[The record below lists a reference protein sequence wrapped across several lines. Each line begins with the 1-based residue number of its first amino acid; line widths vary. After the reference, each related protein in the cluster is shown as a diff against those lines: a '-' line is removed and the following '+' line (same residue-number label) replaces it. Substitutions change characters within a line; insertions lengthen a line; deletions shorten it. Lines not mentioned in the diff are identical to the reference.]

1 NYVGSERSKKR
12 RRSNFDNVGKIEEMN
27 IQVVVRCRAKLER
40 EEKIKSPVVIKTT
53 HRDVQIRLKTEDASC
68 KSYTFD
74 KVFGKEANQQKIFD
88 SVVNPI
94 LYEVLDGFNCTLFA
108 YGQTSTGKTYTMEGD
123 LNIRYGISGGN
134 VIISPNA
141 GVIPRSL
148 CSLFQTLESES
159 ADYSVKVSYIEL
171 YNEKLK
177 DLLSNNSQQSLKVI
191 DDGNNKGVL
200 YGHEE
205 VPLKDAAE
213 GINVLK
219 QGSIKRQNA
228 STNYNDKSRYLANKN
243 LEIT

>member
-1 NYVGSERSKKR
+1 MEITSVNSNYVGSERSKKR

-53 HRDVQIRLKTEDASC
+53 HCDVQIRLKTEDAS
-68 KSYTFD
+68 Y
-74 KVFGKEANQQKIFD
+74 
-88 SVVNPI
+88 
-94 LYEVLDGFNCTLFA
+94 
-108 YGQTSTGKTYTMEGD
+108 
-123 LNIRYGISGGN
+123 LNIRYGISGDN

-228 STNYNDKSRYLANKN
+228 STNYNDKS
-243 LEIT
+243 